1 MNAIDHHLTRYLE
14 IERLFDAFFASLNFC
29 LTRCILPQRQ
39 RKRGGPV
46 AACCQ
51 DRYYIWFDLNHAAF
65 DRLREERERLYGK
78 PIDHIRLGSVSPC
91 EYHDPQNG
99 CILKSHKSPT
109 CLGFLCRRAIDH
121 LRNEFDIYFYDYLG
135 ISYALEW
142 ILTGDLPDA
151 EYYDL
156 QNKIR
161 DATARINNAGCQGR
175 CKISERL

>member
-1 MNAIDHHLTRYLE
+1 
-14 IERLFDAFFASLNFC
+14 
-29 LTRCILPQRQ
+29 
-39 RKRGGPV
+39 
-46 AACCQ
+46 
-51 DRYYIWFDLNHAAF
+51 
-65 DRLREERERLYGK
+65 
-78 PIDHIRLGSVSPC
+78 
-91 EYHDPQNG
+91 
-99 CILKSHKSPT
+99 
-109 CLGFLCRRAIDH
+109 LGFLCRRAIDH